1 MSQDRLFRASLG
13 KWSRS
18 RTRLLPIVFLLTSF
32 TQLASAQDAPRISD
46 LKPGARIILKCP
58 ELPQTLYA
66 MQSGKEATTQLYVAL
81 PENYSPDR
89 KYPLFVFLYGGHGGP
104 GAGPGR
110 GLEVMDNK
118 DCIFVNLPLFKEK
131 IETDGPFKGLL
142 ISPELDGDVICKA
155 YGAMFKKIYQTIP
168 NIDTGHNI
176 IGGMSNGAH
185 SIVTMFEKG
194 DAYLMGLFQN
204 LILVE
209 GGFNYVKTF
218 SRYQGKGILYLYGDY
233 AGQGDWVGKKMRE
246 DLPKF
251 MKKFAE
257 SAAANKLD
265 ATGVV
270 MPNTGHD
277 MPTRF
282 NVDVLNWVLKQLE
295 K

>member
-1 MSQDRLFRASLG
+1 MSQEWCFLHSLG
-13 KWSRS
+13 KRS
-18 RTRLLPIVFLLTSF
+18 RTRLLLIVFVLTSF
-32 TQLASAQDAPRISD
+32 TQLAIAQVSRHLTD
-46 LKPGARIILKCP
+46 LKPGARIILKFP
-58 ELPQTLYA
+58 ELPQSLYA
-66 MQSGKEATTQLYVAL
+66 MQSGNEATTQLYIAL
-81 PENYSPDR
+81 PENYSADR

-110 GLEVMDNK
+110 GLEIMENK
-118 DCIFVNLPLFKEK
+118 DCIFVNLPLFKNQ
-131 IETDGPFKGLL
+131 IEPDGPFKGLL
-142 ISPELDGDVICKA
+142 ISPELDGDVICRA
-155 YGAMFKKIYQTIP
+155 YAAMFKKIYEVIP
-168 NIDTGHNI
+168 NIDTRHNI

-194 DAYLMGLFQN
+194 DVYLMGLFQN
-204 LILVE
+204 VILVE

-218 SRYQGKGILYLYGDY
+218 SRYQGKGMLYLYGDY
-233 AGQGDWVGKKMRE
+233 AGQDDWTGRKMRE

-265 ATGVV
+265 ATGFV

-277 MPTRF
+277 MPARF
-282 NVDVLNWVLKQLE
+282 NNDVRKWILSQLE